1 MRHRTNFVTVLLFL
15 VALAAFAAAAKGI
28 GHGASPAGFFSGG

>member
-1 MRHRTNFVTVLLFL
+1 MRHRIDLVTLLLFL

-28 GHGASPAGFFSGG
+28 GHGASTAGFFSGG